1 MHIHEIRVLPDH
13 LVNQIAAGEVIER
26 PAAVVKEL
34 VENALDAG
42 SSRIEVDIEQGGR
55 KLIRVS
61 DNGCGIGLEQLPV
74 ALQRHATSKISS
86 MQDLER
92 VASLGFRGEALP
104 SIASVSRLSIRS
116 RTQEAEHAWELELQ
130 PASPAEPDIKPAAGN
145 AGTVISVRDL
155 FFNVPARRKFLK
167 TEKTELNHIDALM
180 KRLSLARPQ
189 CAFCL
194 RHNGRV
200 LWDSPAGS
208 AQQDEKRLRSLL
220 GKGFADAALAI
231 DLAAQASG
239 LDLSGWV
246 ARPEFSRSQAD
257 MQYFYVNGRMV
268 RDKLI
273 THAVRQAYQDVLYH
287 GRQPAYV
294 LFLRLD
300 PRMVDVNVHPAK
312 TEVRFRE
319 TRLVHDFIFRG
330 LHKALA
336 EPVAGAASATEQ
348 AASVP
353 AVNPS
358 FRPSLSD
365 QSRLPLQAH
374 EAQAAYAFQQPPP
387 EDAGPAAGNSSET
400 AAASLPEETHA
411 FPLGYAI
418 AQLHGVYILAQ
429 NEQGLIVV
437 DMHAAHERITY
448 EQLKAQYNSH
458 TITRQPLL
466 LPQTLHVSEREARL
480 VEEHAQAW
488 QRMGL
493 SLQRF
498 SKDTIVIREIPAL
511 LGRTDAEQLVRDS
524 LAEWL
529 LFGTSRLVEQQVYQI
544 LSSVACHG
552 SVRANRKLSIDEMN
566 ALLRSMEQTERSDQC
581 NHGRPTWFQL
591 SMQELDKMFLRGR

>member
-1 MHIHEIRVLPDH
+1 MSEIRVLPDH

-42 SSRIEVDIEQGGR
+42 SSRIDVDIEQGGR
-55 KLIRVS
+55 KLIRVT
-61 DNGCGIGLEQLPV
+61 DNGCGISLEQLPL

-92 VASLGFRGEALP
+92 VSSLGFRGEALP
-104 SIASVSRLSIRS
+104 SIASVSRMSIRS
-116 RTQEAEHAWELELQ
+116 RIAEAEHAWEIELQ
-130 PASPAEPDIKPAAGN
+130 ASSPAEAEIKPAAGN
-145 AGTVISVRDL
+145 TGTVISVHDL

-167 TEKTELNHIDALM
+167 TDKTELNHIDALM
-180 KRLSLARPQ
+180 KRLSLASPQ

-200 LWDSPAGS
+200 LWDSPAAG
-208 AQQDEKRLRSLL
+208 AQQNEKRLRSLL
-220 GKGFADAALAI
+220 GKGFADAALGI
-231 DLAAQASG
+231 DLNAQASG

-273 THAVRQAYQDVLYH
+273 THAVRQAYHDVLYH

-294 LFLRLD
+294 LFLSLD
-300 PRMVDVNVHPAK
+300 PRLVDVNVHPAK

-319 TRLVHDFIFRG
+319 SRLVHDFIFRG

-336 EPVAGAASATEQ
+336 EPLAGAAPV
-348 AASVP
+348 SVE
-353 AVNPS
+353 AVPTTAMNQP
-358 FRPSLSD
+358 FQQPLSN

-374 EAQAAYAFQQPPP
+374 EAQAAYAFQQPPASSGLDSSNSP
-387 EDAGPAAGNSSET
+387 EISIASS
-400 AAASLPEETHA
+400 PEESQLP
-411 FPLGYAI
+411 PLGYAI

-448 EQLKAQYNSH
+448 EQLKASYNSH
-458 TITRQPLL
+458 SITRQPLL
-466 LPQTLHVSEREARL
+466 IPQTVHVSEREARL
-480 VEEHAQAW
+480 VEEHAEEW

-493 SLQRF
+493 NLQRF
-498 SKDTIVIREIPAL
+498 SADTIVIREIPAL
-511 LGRTDAEQLVRDS
+511 LGRADAEQLVRDS

-529 LFGTSRLVEQQVYQI
+529 LFGTSRLVEQQIYQL